1 MDAQQELYSALLMAL
16 KAKYK
21 DTKVGVYD
29 TFLPPDGTP
38 YPFIYLGDNQ
48 VVDDYG
54 NKSMITGH
62 VYQTVHVWH
71 DDPKKRGTQSR
82 IMAEVK
88 DIARSIRDTKSYHW
102 SIRHINQQ
110 VIPDTTTSQPLLH
123 GVLDLEFEITG
134 GKQQ

>member
-1 MDAQQELYSALLMAL
+1 MDAQQELYSALLIAL
-16 KAKYK
+16 KTKYK
-21 DTKVGVYD
+21 DTGIGVYD

-38 YPFIYLGDNQ
+38 YPFVYLGDSQ
-48 VVDDYG
+48 TVDDYG
-54 NKSMITGH
+54 NKSFIGGH

-71 DDPKKRGTQSR
+71 DDPKKRGTQSK
-82 IMAEVK
+82 IMAEIK
-88 DIARSIRDTKSYHW
+88 DIARHIRDTKSYHW
-102 SIRHINQQ
+102 SIRNINQQ

>member
-16 KAKYK
+16 KTKFK
-21 DTKVGVYD
+21 DTGIDVYD

-54 NKSMITGH
+54 N
-62 VYQTVHVWH
+62 
-71 DDPKKRGTQSR
+71 
-82 IMAEVK
+82 
-88 DIARSIRDTKSYHW
+88 
-102 SIRHINQQ
+102 
-110 VIPDTTTSQPLLH
+110 TTTSQPLLH